1 LLSQWVLHLKT
12 IKMTQFNTKHMMP
25 VNVTLALDSVRNI
38 TIETGKLARQADG
51 SVVVRM
57 GNAML
62 LATCVS
68 KTEADP
74 SRDFLPLSVDYQ
86 ERYAS
91 NGRIPGGFLKREGR
105 LSDSEIL
112 ISRLVDRT
120 VRPMFPEGYF
130 CDTQVNI
137 YLISA
142 DDQIPPDALACL
154 AASAALT
161 VSDIPLLEPIA
172 EVRVCRVS
180 GRWIINPTFSEILSS
195 DIDLLV
201 GGTSS
206 NILMVEGECKEVAE
220 EDLIEAI
227 KLAHM
232 AITRLCQVQVELAE
246 KAGATSVRQSSPAE
260 VDHEIQEEVLSHR
273 ELVENVLETVEDQGS
288 RSEVFNNIVKDF
300 SERTPEEER
309 KSKTLLFKK
318 YFDSLTTAIMRERVL
333 GKGIRLDGRNLHE
346 VRPIWCEIDYLPA
359 VHGSAIFTRGE
370 TQSLTSAT
378 IGSSRDSQLIDT
390 TMVQGKQNFLLHY
403 NFPGFST
410 GEVKINRGPGRR
422 EIGHGN
428 LAMRSLKQVMPEEF
442 PYTVRIVSDILESNG
457 SSSMATVCAGSLA
470 LMDAGVAIKSAVSG
484 IAMGLVMD
492 GKRYAVLSDISAD
505 EDHLGDMDFK
515 VTGTAKGICACQMD
529 LKTTGIPF
537 PVMLEALIQARDG
550 RLHILEK
557 MNAVI
562 EAPRKEFKPIVP
574 RIEYLFIPKDM
585 IGSVIGPGGKIIQEI
600 QKQSGATISLVEEG
614 NQGRIEIF
622 APDSQSLKIARDYIK
637 KITVQPTVGEV
648 YQGTVTSIMAF
659 GAFVQILPG
668 KDGLLHVSEL
678 AWERVA
684 KTEDVLQ
691 VGDSIEVMLKSIDEK
706 TGKISLSRKALIP
719 KRSKVVVE

>member
-1 LLSQWVLHLKT
+1 
-12 IKMTQFNTKHMMP
+12 MTQFNTKQMMP
-25 VNVTLALDSVRNI
+25 VNVSLALDNARNI

-74 SRDFLPLSVDYQ
+74 TRDFLPLSVDYQ

-105 LSDSEIL
+105 LSDNEIL

-120 VRPMFPEGYF
+120 LRPMFPEGYF

-154 AASAALT
+154 AASAAVT
-161 VSDIPLLEPIA
+161 VSDIPLLEPVA

-180 GRWIINPTFSEILSS
+180 GQWIINPTFSEILSS

-206 NILMVEGECKEVAE
+206 NILMVEGECKEVGE

-227 KLAHM
+227 KLAHQ
-232 AITRLCQVQVELAE
+232 AIIRLCQMQVELAE
-246 KAGATSVRQSSPAE
+246 KAGATSVRQSSVPE
-260 VDHEIQEEVLSHR
+260 VDPDIQKEVLNHR
-273 ELVENVLETVEDQGS
+273 ELIQNVLETVQDRGS
-288 RSEVFNNIVKDF
+288 RSEVFKNILNDF
-300 SERTPEEER
+300 SERTPEEEG

-318 YFDSLTTAIMRERVL
+318 YFDSLTTAVMRERVL
-333 GKGIRLDGRNLHE
+333 AKGIRLDGRKLNE

-428 LAMRSLKQVMPEEF
+428 LAMRSLKQVLPEEF

-484 IAMGLVMD
+484 IAMGLVTD

-537 PVMLEALIQARDG
+537 PVMLEALIQAREG

-557 MNAVI
+557 MNVVI

-637 KITVQPTVGEV
+637 KITIQPTIGEV
-648 YQGTVTSIMAF
+648 YHGTVTSIMAF

-691 VGDSIEVMLKSIDEK
+691 VGDRIEVILKSIDEK

-719 KRSKVVVE
+719 KPSTNMVVE

>member
-1 LLSQWVLHLKT
+1 
-12 IKMTQFNTKHMMP
+12 MTQFNTKQMMP
-25 VNVTLALDSVRNI
+25 VNVSLALDSVRNI
-38 TIETGKLARQADG
+38 TIQTGKLARQADG

-74 SRDFLPLSVDYQ
+74 TRDFLPLSVDYQ

-105 LSDSEIL
+105 LSDNEIL

-120 VRPMFPEGYF
+120 LRPMFPESYY

-142 DDQIPPDALACL
+142 DDQISPDALACL

-161 VSDIPLLEPIA
+161 VSDIPLLEPVA

-180 GRWIINPTFSEILSS
+180 GQWIINPTFSEILSS

-232 AITRLCQVQVELAE
+232 AITGLCQVQVELAE

-260 VDHEIQEEVLSHR
+260 VDHEIQKEVLNHR
-273 ELVENVLETVEDQGS
+273 ELVENVLETVEDQAL
-288 RSEVFNNIVKDF
+288 RSEVFNNILKDF

-333 GKGIRLDGRNLHE
+333 GKGIRLDGRKLNQ

-359 VHGSAIFTRGE
+359 VHGSAVFTRGE

-390 TMVQGKQNFLLHY
+390 TMVQRKQNFLLHY

-484 IAMGLVMD
+484 IAMGLVTD

-537 PVMLEALIQARDG
+537 PVMLEALIQAREG

-637 KITVQPTVGEV
+637 KITIQPTIGEV

-668 KDGLLHVSEL
+668 KDGLLHISEL

-719 KRSKVVVE
+719 KPSTNVVVE

>member
-1 LLSQWVLHLKT
+1 
-12 IKMTQFNTKHMMP
+12 MP
-25 VNVTLALDSVRNI
+25 VYVTLALDSVRNI

-74 SRDFLPLSVDYQ
+74 TKDFLPLSVDYQ

-105 LSDSEIL
+105 LSDNEIL

-120 VRPMFPEGYF
+120 LRPMFPDGYF
-130 CDTQVNI
+130 RDTQVNI

-161 VSDIPLLEPIA
+161 VSEIPLLEPVA
-172 EVRVCRVS
+172 EVRVCRVT
-180 GRWIINPTFSEILSS
+180 GRWVINPTFSEISMA

-206 NILMVEGECKEVAE
+206 NVLMVEGECKEVAE

-227 KLAHM
+227 KLAHT
-232 AITRLCQVQVELAE
+232 AITRLCQVQIELAE
-246 KAGATSVRQSSPAE
+246 KTGATSIRQSPPVE
-260 VDHEIQEEVLSHR
+260 VDHEIQKEVLSFG
-273 ELVENVLETVEDQGS
+273 ELIENVLETVEDQGS
-288 RSEVFNNIVKDF
+288 RSEVFNTVLKDF

-309 KSKTLLFKK
+309 KAKTSLFKK
-318 YFDSLTTAIMRERVL
+318 YFDSLTTTIMRERVL
-333 GKGIRLDGRNLHE
+333 GKGVRLDGRKLNE

-370 TQSLTSAT
+370 TQSLTSVT

-484 IAMGLVMD
+484 IAMGLATD

-537 PVMLEALIQARDG
+537 PVMLEALIQARQG

-600 QKQSGATISLVEEG
+600 QQQSGATISLVEEG

-622 APDSQSLKIARDYIK
+622 APDSQSLKIAKDYIN

-659 GAFVQILPG
+659 GAFIQILPG

-719 KRSKVVVE
+719 KPGTNVLVE